1 MKTARVAK
9 LCEKMRERSVDL
21 AVISSKEN
29 LYYFTGA
36 YLDPMERLLALVI
49 HSDGSSQYFVNRLFF
64 VDPSVQTELIFWDD
78 TEDPVAM
85 MAKVIPDGANVVI
98 DQDWPARFLLG
109 LMEAQPNARYR
120 NMPEL
125 VNQLRAVK
133 DAEEIELMTR
143 SSRINDRVMEQ
154 LLAQVDGQITE
165 EKLANLRYELFAQ
178 EGANAYGTC
187 CIFSYG
193 AHCAEPHHV
202 SDATLPRPGDSVM
215 IDMGAPY
222 QHYASDMT
230 RTVFYRE
237 VSPEMEKIYNI
248 VLRAHH
254 EAAKAIRAGVPC
266 CTIDRIARDIIT
278 QEGYGAY
285 FTHRT
290 GHGIGLTPHEFPD
303 ISSKCD
309 APLQAGMIHSVEPGI
324 YLPGVGGVRIENLY
338 VVTETGADPLNQL
351 PLDLMVV

>member
-1 MKTARVAK
+1 MKTARVQK
-9 LCEKMRERSVDL
+9 LCQEMKQAGVDQ
-21 AVISSKEN
+21 VIVSSKEN

-49 HSDGSSQYFVNRLFF
+49 NADGSSRYFVNRLFF
-64 VDPSVQTELIFWDD
+64 VDPCVQTELVFWDD

-85 MAKVIPDGANVVI
+85 MAKSIPDGANVVI
-98 DQDWPARFLLG
+98 DPDWPARFLLG
-109 LMEAQPNARYR
+109 LMQAQPRARYQ

-154 LLAQVDGQITE
+154 LLSQVDSHITE

-202 SDATLPRPGDSVM
+202 SDDTLPRPGDSVM
-215 IDMGAPY
+215 IDMGAPCR
-222 QHYASDMT
+222 HYLSDMT

-237 VSPEMEKIYNI
+237 VSPEMEKIYRI

-266 CTIDRIARDIIT
+266 STIDRIARDIIT
-278 QEGYGAY
+278 QEGYGEY

-303 ISSKCD
+303 ISSKCG
-309 APLQAGMIHSVEPGI
+309 APLQPGMIHSVEPGI

-338 VVTETGADPLNQL
+338 VVTHDGSRSLNQL
-351 PLDLMVV
+351 PLDLQVV